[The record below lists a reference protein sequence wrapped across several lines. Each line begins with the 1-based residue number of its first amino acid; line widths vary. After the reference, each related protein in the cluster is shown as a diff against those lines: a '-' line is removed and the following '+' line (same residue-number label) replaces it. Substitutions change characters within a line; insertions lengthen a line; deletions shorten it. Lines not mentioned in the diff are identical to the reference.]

1 MFLIKRNDVSC
12 RCSTGVELALLLL
25 HTFEFCSQITVR
37 VAAENSIP
45 IGIMA
50 TKIAEARRKANLR
63 VLQRLD
69 SLILDIQGS
78 ATHVVL
84 YEFSVDSQQWEKT
97 GCEGSLFIAKRSES
111 PRFKLVVLNRNSK
124 ENLEV
129 PITGKFQ
136 MQVQDPYLIFRETKG
151 DGVVQIRGIWFHD
164 NAERE
169 AVSGLLTR
177 IVSSMEQIEQLEEKH
192 SHDAEALGV
201 RQQQQQQSGGTTN
214 QQVAAAGAAMQGL
227 SVSAA
232 AATGAPTDE
241 SADGTKQSHRHH
253 HHASNNLVLDK
264 KSLQLSLLSLIQ
276 DERFLDL
283 IHAQYLKVAQA
294 RANREKH
301 GDGGGH

>member
-1 MFLIKRNDVSC
+1 
-12 RCSTGVELALLLL
+12 
-25 HTFEFCSQITVR
+25 
-37 VAAENSIP
+37 
-45 IGIMA
+45 MA

-69 SLILDIQGS
+69 NLILDIQGS

-136 MQVQDPYLIFRETKG
+136 MQVQEPYLIFRETKG

-164 NAERE
+164 SAERE
-169 AVSGLLTR
+169 AVSTLLTR
-177 IVSSMEQIEQLEEKH
+177 IVSSLEQIEQLEEKH

-201 RQQQQQQSGGTTN
+201 RQQQQQQSAGSTN

-227 SVSAA
+227 SVSPAA
-232 AATGAPTDE
+232 AATGAPVDG
-241 SADGTKQSHRHH
+241 SADGAKQPHRHH

>member
-1 MFLIKRNDVSC
+1 
-12 RCSTGVELALLLL
+12 
-25 HTFEFCSQITVR
+25 
-37 VAAENSIP
+37 
-45 IGIMA
+45 MA

-69 SLILDIQGS
+69 PLILDIQGS

-136 MQVQDPYLIFRETKG
+136 MQVQEPYLIFRETKG

-164 NAERE
+164 SAERE
-169 AVSGLLTR
+169 AVSTLLTR
-177 IVSSMEQIEQLEEKH
+177 IVSSLEQIEQLEEKH

-201 RQQQQQQSGGTTN
+201 RQQQQQQQQSAGSTN

-227 SVSAA
+227 SVSPAA
-232 AATGAPTDE
+232 GATGAPADG
-241 SADGTKQSHRHH
+241 SADGAKQPHRHH
-253 HHASNNLVLDK
+253 HHANNNPVLDK

>member
-1 MFLIKRNDVSC
+1 
-12 RCSTGVELALLLL
+12 
-25 HTFEFCSQITVR
+25 
-37 VAAENSIP
+37 
-45 IGIMA
+45 MA

-97 GCEGSLFIAKRSES
+97 GCDRSLFIAKRSES

-129 PITGKFQ
+129 DITGKFQ
-136 MQVQDPYLIFRETKG
+136 MQVQEPYLIFRETKE
-151 DGVVQIRGIWFHD
+151 DGAIRIRGIWFHD

-177 IVSSMEQIEQLEEKH
+177 IVSSLEQIEQLEEKH
-192 SHDAEALGV
+192 SHDAEALVV
-201 RQQQQQQSGGTTN
+201 RQQQQQQQQQSGGGGVG
-214 QQVAAAGAAMQGL
+214 QQVAAASAAMQGL

-232 AATGAPTDE
+232 AAGGGGGGGGVATDG
-241 SADGTKQSHRHH
+241 SADGTKQPHRHH
-253 HHASNNLVLDK
+253 HAGNNLVLDK
-264 KSLQLSLLSLIQ
+264 KSLQLSLL
-276 DERFLDL
+276 
-283 IHAQYLKVAQA
+283 
-294 RANREKH
+294 
-301 GDGGGH
+301 

>member
-1 MFLIKRNDVSC
+1 
-12 RCSTGVELALLLL
+12 
-25 HTFEFCSQITVR
+25 
-37 VAAENSIP
+37 
-45 IGIMA
+45 MA

-136 MQVQDPYLIFRETKG
+136 MQVQEPYLIFRETKG

-164 NAERE
+164 SAERE
-169 AVSGLLTR
+169 AVSTLLTR
-177 IVSSMEQIEQLEEKH
+177 IVSSLEQIEQLEEKH

-201 RQQQQQQSGGTTN
+201 RQQQQQQQSAGSIN

-227 SVSAA
+227 SVSPAA
-232 AATGAPTDE
+232 AAAAPADG
-241 SADGTKQSHRHH
+241 SADSAKQPHRHH

>member
-1 MFLIKRNDVSC
+1 
-12 RCSTGVELALLLL
+12 
-25 HTFEFCSQITVR
+25 
-37 VAAENSIP
+37 
-45 IGIMA
+45 MA

-97 GCEGSLFIAKRSES
+97 GCEGSLFVAKRSES

-129 PITGKFQ
+129 DISGKFQ
-136 MQVQDPYLIFRETKG
+136 MQVQEPYLIFRETKG
-151 DGVVQIRGIWFHD
+151 DGAVRIRGIWFHD
-164 NAERE
+164 SAERE

-177 IVSSMEQIEQLEEKH
+177 IVSSLEQIEQLEEKH

-201 RQQQQQQSGGTTN
+201 RQQQQQQQQQQQKSAAGGSVV
-214 QQVAAAGAAMQGL
+214 QQVAAASAAMQGL
-227 SVSAA
+227 SVGGGGAASDGGAVGSA
-232 AATGAPTDE
+232 
-241 SADGTKQSHRHH
+241 KQAHRH
-253 HHASNNLVLDK
+253 NNLVLDK

-301 GDGGGH
+301 GGDGGGGH

>member
-1 MFLIKRNDVSC
+1 
-12 RCSTGVELALLLL
+12 
-25 HTFEFCSQITVR
+25 
-37 VAAENSIP
+37 
-45 IGIMA
+45 MA
-50 TKIAEARRKANLR
+50 TQIAEARRKANLR

-136 MQVQDPYLIFRETKG
+136 MQVQEPYLIFRETKG

-164 NAERE
+164 AAERE
-169 AVSGLLTR
+169 AVSSLLTR
-177 IVSSMEQIEQLEEKH
+177 IVSSLEQIEQQEAKH
-192 SHDAEALGV
+192 FHDAEALGV
-201 RQQQQQQSGGTTN
+201 RQSQQQQQQSGGSVN
-214 QQVAAAGAAMQGL
+214 HQVEAAGVTMQGL

-232 AATGAPTDE
+232 AAGAPTGG
-241 SADGTKQSHRHH
+241 SADGAKQPHRHH
-253 HHASNNLVLDK
+253 NSGNIVLDK

>member
-1 MFLIKRNDVSC
+1 
-12 RCSTGVELALLLL
+12 
-25 HTFEFCSQITVR
+25 
-37 VAAENSIP
+37 
-45 IGIMA
+45 MA

-129 PITGKFQ
+129 DISGKFQ
-136 MQVQDPYLIFRETKG
+136 MQVQEPYLIFRETKG
-151 DGVVQIRGIWFHD
+151 DGAVRIRGIWFHD
-164 NAERE
+164 SAERE

-177 IVSSMEQIEQLEEKH
+177 IVSSLEQIEQLEEKH

-201 RQQQQQQSGGTTN
+201 RQQQQQQQQQQQSGGVSVG
-214 QQVAAAGAAMQGL
+214 QQVAAASAAMQGL
-227 SVSAA
+227 SVGGGGAASDGGAVGSA
-232 AATGAPTDE
+232 
-241 SADGTKQSHRHH
+241 KQAHRHN
-253 HHASNNLVLDK
+253 HHAGNNLVLDK

-301 GDGGGH
+301 GGDGGGGH

>member
-1 MFLIKRNDVSC
+1 
-12 RCSTGVELALLLL
+12 
-25 HTFEFCSQITVR
+25 
-37 VAAENSIP
+37 
-45 IGIMA
+45 MA

-136 MQVQDPYLIFRETKG
+136 MQVQEPYLIFRETKG

-164 NAERE
+164 SAERE
-169 AVSGLLTR
+169 AVSTLLTR
-177 IVSSMEQIEQLEEKH
+177 IVSSLEQIEQLEEKH

-201 RQQQQQQSGGTTN
+201 RQQQQQQESAGSTN

-227 SVSAA
+227 SVSPAA
-232 AATGAPTDE
+232 AATGSPVDGSA
-241 SADGTKQSHRHH
+241 SADGAKQPHRHH